1 MRGGDGEEGGWGG
14 DGVEAGAGSFV
25 RGVDGGREGVTNCVC
40 SSIKRCTP
48 VASLCSEVDSR
59 NAIVGT
65 GLDVSVE
72 KRFILSVA
80 FGSWRDELVSM
91 RNGWVV
97 GRCCWA
103 A

>member
-1 MRGGDGEEGGWGG
+1 MGRGWRLGGGR
-14 DGVEAGAGSFV
+14 VV
-25 RGVDGGREGVTNCVC
+25 RGVGDGREGVTNFVC

-91 RNGWVV
+91 RKGWVV